1 MLSGEIPPRFPEAA
15 RILDDPGSQRDHTNE
30 HLYAGGT
37 AGTRPPAGVDEG
49 STLDHGTWMPI
60 RGFGRSLGTGKSLLS
75 FHYPESQMIQ
85 IF

>member
-1 MLSGEIPPRFPEAA
+1 MPWDSWY
-15 RILDDPGSQRDHTNE
+15 STS
-30 HLYAGGT
+30 AGG
-37 AGTRPPAGVDEG
+37 DEG